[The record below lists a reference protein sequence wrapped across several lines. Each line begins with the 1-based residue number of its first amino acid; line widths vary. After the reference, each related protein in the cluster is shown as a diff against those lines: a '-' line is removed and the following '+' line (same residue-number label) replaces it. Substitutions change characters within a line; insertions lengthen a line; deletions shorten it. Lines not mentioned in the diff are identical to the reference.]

1 MALGRVVRRAV
12 ARSAAVVR
20 GATVTTAVALVA
32 VAAAGCGSDSQS
44 ASAAQAP
51 GAQCASEWLGRELP
65 AGTDVELLVA
75 AGPTIPGGR
84 WTAYRAMARAVTG
97 CAGAGTSVTLRP
109 ITDKSMTELPLF
121 SGAVPDRT
129 GQNGINPLRYAT
141 DVRAFANRAA
151 AAVDRLPDVGKDARG
166 SDPLGA
172 LAAAGQDLRL
182 RTAGTKHVVVAVFNG
197 WQQTRALNLFSY
209 QRDPAGST
217 AAALKSL
224 RASGALPDL
233 GGSDVVIVGLT
244 PGVSTMQTSD
254 AQLAGLCRFW
264 RGVVEAGG
272 GSLKLCAAALPGI
285 GDRG

>member
-1 MALGRVVRRAV
+1 MALGRMVRRATT
-12 ARSAAVVR
+12 AASLTAAVL
-20 GATVTTAVALVA
+20 AAVPL
-32 VAAAGCGSDSQS
+32 AGCGGDARS

-51 GAQCASEWLGRELP
+51 GAQCPSEWLGRELP

-84 WTAYRAMARAVTG
+84 WTAYRAMARAVAG

-121 SGAVPDRT
+121 SAAVPDKS
-129 GQNGINPLRYAT
+129 GQNGVNPLRYAT
-141 DVRAFANRAA
+141 DVRAFANRSA

-182 RTAGTKHVVVAVFNG
+182 RTTTSKHVVVAVFNG

-217 AAALKSL
+217 GAAVKSL

-233 GGSDVVIVGLT
+233 GGSEVVIVGLT
-244 PGVSTMQTSD
+244 PGVSTMQASD